1 MLSRKLTRGVLA
13 SVLLFTALPALPSAA
28 QPADPARAYAELTAQ
43 ATKLNEEV
51 LRAQEDLVLRRAELE
66 RATTDVAAAQQI
78 ERQAKADEESF
89 RSQVDLITQ
98 ASFEGARFNQLSAL
112 LVADS
117 QQDFL
122 NRLEMMRVLA
132 ADNADSLARL
142 SGAAEKARQAHQ
154 VAENARARAA
164 SAASAAEQLKGD
176 LDARN
181 RALQAQIGEV
191 RAALPRLPAPVATQ
205 LRDPGDRSPISVPPG
220 TAGLAL
226 AFALAQ
232 RGDEYQYGATG
243 PDRWDCAG
251 LTMKAYSAA
260 GFAIPRT
267 SGGQAGVGRAVPRSE
282 VRAGDLIVYYASRS
296 HVAMAVDNARAL
308 HASTEGQPVKIA
320 PIDAIGSIAVIR
332 RIEG

>member
-1 MLSRKLTRGVLA
+1 MSRKLTHAVLGF
-13 SVLLFTALPALPSAA
+13 VLVFTALPAVSLAA
-28 QPADPARAYAELTAQ
+28 QPTDPARAYADLTAQ

-51 LRAQEDLVLRRAELE
+51 LRAQEDLVLRRAELD
-66 RATTDVAAAQQI
+66 RASADVAAAQQI

-89 RSQVDLITQ
+89 RGQVDLITQ

-122 NRLEMMRVLA
+122 NRLEMMRMLA

-142 SGAAEKARQAHQ
+142 SGAVEKARQAHQ
-154 VAENARARAA
+154 VAENARDRAA
-164 SAASAAEQLKGD
+164 AATVAAEQLKGE
-176 LDARN
+176 LDGRN

-191 RAALPRLPAPVATQ
+191 KAALNRLPAPVATR
-205 LRDPGDRSPISVPPG
+205 LRDPGDRSPISVPVG
-220 TAGLAL
+220 TAGIAL

-243 PDRWDCAG
+243 LDRWDCAG
-251 LTMKAYSAA
+251 LTMKAYAAA

-267 SGGQAGVGRAVPRSE
+267 SGGQAGVGRAVPRAG
-282 VRAGDLIVYYASRS
+282 VRAGDLIVYYSSRS
-296 HVAMAVDNARAL
+296 HVAMAVDGERAV
-308 HASTEGQPVKIA
+308 HASTEGEPVKIA
-320 PIDAIGSIAVIR
+320 PIDAIGPIAVIR

>member
-1 MLSRKLTRGVLA
+1 MSRKLTRGVLV
-13 SVLLFTALPALPSAA
+13 SVLLLSAMPAVSLAA

-51 LRAQEDLVLRRAELE
+51 LRAQEDLVQRRAELD

-78 ERQAKADEESF
+78 ERQAKSDENNYRE
-89 RSQVDLITQ
+89 QVDLITQ

-132 ADNADSLARL
+132 SDKADSLARL
-142 SGAAEKARQAHQ
+142 SGAVEKARQAHQ
-154 VAENARARAA
+154 AAENARSRAA
-164 SAASAAEQLKGD
+164 ESAAAAERLKGD
-176 LDARN
+176 LDGRN
-181 RALQAQIGEV
+181 RALQAQIVEV
-191 RAALPRLPAPVATQ
+191 RAALTRLPAPVVTR
-205 LRDPGDRSPISVPPG
+205 LRDPGDRSPVSVPAG

-226 AFALAQ
+226 AFALQQ
-232 RGDEYQYGATG
+232 RGDDYKYGSTG
-243 PDRWDCAG
+243 PNEWDCAG
-251 LTMKAYSAA
+251 LTMKAYAAA
-260 GFAIPRT
+260 GYTIPRT
-267 SGGQAGVGRAVPRSE
+267 SGGQAGVGRAVTRAD
-282 VRAGDLIVYYASRS
+282 VRAGDLIIYYSSRS
-296 HVAMAVDNARAL
+296 HVAMAVDNARAV

-320 PIDAIGSIAVIR
+320 PIDAIGPIAVIR

>member
-1 MLSRKLTRGVLA
+1 MSRKLTRGFLVV
-13 SVLLFTALPALPSAA
+13 VLLAATPAVSLAA
-28 QPADPARAYAELTAQ
+28 QPADPARTYADLTAQ

-51 LRAQEDLVLRRAELE
+51 LRAQEDLVQRRAELE
-66 RATTDVAAAQQI
+66 RATVDVAAAQQI
-78 ERQAKADEESF
+78 ERQAKSDEDDF
-89 RSQVDLITQ
+89 RGQVDLITQ

-132 ADNADSLARL
+132 ADKAESLARL
-142 SGAAEKARQAHQ
+142 SSAVEKARQAHQ
-154 VAENARARAA
+154 VAENARTRAA
-164 SAASAAEQLKGD
+164 EATAAAERLKSD
-176 LDARN
+176 LDGRN

-191 RAALPRLPAPVATQ
+191 RAALTRLPAPVVSK
-205 LRDPGDRSPISVPPG
+205 LRDPGDRSPISVPSG

-226 AFALAQ
+226 AFALEQ
-232 RGDEYQYGATG
+232 RGDDYYYGSTG
-243 PDRWDCAG
+243 LDRWDCAG
-251 LTMKAYSAA
+251 LTMKAYAAA

-267 SGGQAGVGRAVPRSE
+267 SGGQAGVGRAVPRSG
-282 VRAGDLIVYYASRS
+282 VRAGDLIVYYSSRS
-296 HVAMAVDNARAL
+296 HVAMAVDGDRAV

-320 PIDAIGSIAVIR
+320 PIDAIGPIAVIR